1 MKKQE
6 EKINLKQLQKRM
18 TKLHMS
24 APKGK
29 KGLKSNVELG
39 RDLDIYIVSE
49 IVGKGL
55 PLLTPKGTTIKR
67 EIERFATDEELKQGY
82 LHTATPIMA
91 KADLYKVSGHWQHYQ
106 DSMFVLDVGKEK
118 FALRPMTCPFQ
129 FILYKRKP
137 RSYKELPIKY
147 AEIATLFRNEQSG
160 ELRGLTRVRQFNL
173 ADAHVIC
180 TPKQLEEEFK
190 KVLDLLKYVMDKL
203 GIEDIWYRFSKGDV
217 KNKKKYIQNPKAW
230 KESEA
235 IMKKILDKLK
245 IKYVEAKDE
254 AAFYGPKLDIQYK
267 DVYEK
272 EDTLLTIQIDFA
284 LPERYDL
291 TYLDENNKQQ
301 RPMIIHRSSTGATER
316 VIAYLLEKT
325 QGNLKTW
332 LAPIQARLIS
342 FTDKNKKAV
351 EKLEKQMKEQGIRVE
366 IDIDDTTVGSKV
378 KKAELMKIPYI
389 IVIGDKEEKSKSL
402 AVRHK
407 GKVSIIKQDKFIK
420 DLIKEI
426 KEKK

>member
-1 MKKQE
+1 
-6 EKINLKQLQKRM
+6 M